1 MIVYLSFGLPE
12 SDRNN
17 KTPALGGKC
26 AGAEADI
33 LLLNLLP
40 ISWSG
45 K

>member
-1 MIVYLSFGLPE
+1 MFIYPSACPKAAAIT
-12 SDRNN
+12 